1 MKNTT
6 LLFLFILLSIQTSFS
21 QGAKRP
27 IIFSGF
33 LVESEN
39 ADPVGSA
46 HVYIPKAGQGTSS
59 GEDGF
64 FALPVYPSDSIIIS
78 YTGYTKQY
86 YVIPEDKIDSY
97 SVVIEMSKE
106 TINLPVVE
114 VYPYPT
120 EELFKEALLA
130 LELPDEEK
138 IQALRDN
145 LNQKIITRLALT
157 MGMDGNMNYDYYMK
171 QSAISAGN
179 RFFNPTLQFLN
190 PFAWAQFIKSVKR
203 GDFKRG
209 KWKDRD

>member
-1 MKNTT
+1 MKNTS
-6 LLFLFILLSIQTSFS
+6 LLILFILLSIQSSFS
-21 QGAKRP
+21 QGEKRP

-39 ADPVGSA
+39 ADPIKGA
-46 HVYIPKAGQGTSS
+46 HIYIPRAGHGTSS
-59 GEDGF
+59 SEDGF
-64 FALPVYPSDSIIIS
+64 FAMPVYPSDSIIIS
-78 YTGYTKQY
+78 SVAYNKQFY
-86 YVIPEDKIDSY
+86 IIPEDKTDSY
-97 SVVIEMSKE
+97 SVVIEMTEQTTS
-106 TINLPVVE
+106 LPVVE
-114 VYPYPT
+114 VFPYPT

-145 LNQKIITRLALT
+145 LNQKIVTRLALT

-179 RFFNPTLQFLN
+179 RFFNPTLQLLN
-190 PFAWAQFIKSVKR
+190 PFAWREFIQSVKR

-209 KWKDRD
+209 KWKKRD